1 MAKAKDKK
9 APANSAEMLKGK
21 TADELK
27 KNLMDLRKDQLNARL
42 QRSGGQLENTST
54 LRTLRRDIARVK
66 TFIQK
71 QLASGKAA

>member
-1 MAKAKDKK
+1 MAKTDKK
-9 APANSAEMLKGK
+9 AKANSAELLNGK
-21 TADELK
+21 SADELK
-27 KNLMDLRKDQLNARL
+27 KSLMDLRKDQFNSRM
-42 QRSGGQLENTST
+42 QRSAGQLENTST

>member
-1 MAKAKDKK
+1 MAKADKK
-9 APANSAEMLKGK
+9 AKANSAESLKGK
-21 TADELK
+21 SADELK

-42 QRSGGQLENTST
+42 QRSAGQLANTST